1 MHKEKLAIVI
11 PTYNEAETIS
21 SLIKELFEKIK
32 QLVEKLDIL
41 IIDDSSP
48 DGTAEIVRGLGEKY
62 EKITVIQRPKKM
74 GLGAAYKEGFR
85 HVLEKLD
92 SELVV
97 QMDADHSH
105 RPSEIPNML
114 EKIKNFDFLI
124 ASRHVDGSDIIGW
137 GIGRKATHSVAGAIA
152 RMCARIEIKDSTSGF
167 RMFKKKTLEKI
178 DFEKIRSD
186 GFAFQIEVLY
196 QLKQLGMKG
205 LEVPTVFVNRTEGSS
220 KMGSSEMMQ
229 FITMCISYIGRK

>member
-1 MHKEKLAIVI
+1 MKLAIVI
-11 PTYNEAETIS
+11 PTYNEAETIP
-21 SLIKELFEKIK
+21 SLISELFEKIK

-48 DGTAEIVRGLGEKY
+48 DGTADIVRELGAKY

-92 SELVV
+92 SELVL

-105 RPSEIPNML
+105 QPSEIPNML
-114 EKIKNFDFLI
+114 EKIKNFDFLV
-124 ASRHVDGSDIIGW
+124 ASRHVEGSDVIGW
-137 GIGRKATHSVAGAIA
+137 GIGRKATHSIAGAIA
-152 RMCARIEIKDSTSGF
+152 RICAKIEIKDSTSGF

-178 DFEKIRSD
+178 DFKNIRSD

>member
-1 MHKEKLAIVI
+1 MKLAIVI
-11 PTYNEAETIS
+11 PTYNEAETIP

-48 DGTAEIVRGLGEKY
+48 DGTADIVRELGNKY
-62 EKITVIQRPKKM
+62 EKITVIQRPRKM

-92 SELVV
+92 SELVL

-105 RPSEIPNML
+105 QPNEIPNML
-114 EKIKNFDFLI
+114 EKIKNFDFLV
-124 ASRHVDGSDIIGW
+124 ASRHVEGSDVIGW
-137 GIGRKATHSVAGAIA
+137 GIGRKITHSIAGTIA
-152 RMCARIEIKDSTSGF
+152 RICAKIEINDSTSGF

-178 DFEKIRSD
+178 DFKKIRSD
-186 GFAFQIEVLY
+186 GFAFQIEVLH

-205 LEVPTVFVNRTEGSS
+205 LEVPTVFINRTEGSS
-220 KMGSSEMMQ
+220 KMGSNEMVQ

>member
-1 MHKEKLAIVI
+1 MKLAIVI
-11 PTYNEAETIS
+11 PTYNEAETIP
-21 SLIKELFEKIK
+21 SLIKEFFEKIK
-32 QLVEKLDIL
+32 QLVEKLDVL

-48 DGTAEIVRGLGEKY
+48 DGTADIARELCGKY
-62 EKITVIQRPKKM
+62 DKITVIQRAKKM

-85 HVLEKLD
+85 YVLEKLD
-92 SELVV
+92 SELIV

-105 RPSEIPNML
+105 TPSEIPNML
-114 EKIKNFDFLI
+114 EKIKNFDYLI
-124 ASRHVDGSDIIGW
+124 ASRHVEGADIVGW

-152 RMCARIEIKDSTSGF
+152 KACAKIEINDSTSGF

-178 DFEKIRSD
+178 EFDKIRSD

-205 LEVPTVFVNRTEGSS
+205 LEVPTIFVNRTEGSS
-220 KMGSSEMMQ
+220 KMGKKEMLSL
-229 FITMCISYIGRK
+229 IHI

>member
-1 MHKEKLAIVI
+1 MKLAIVI
-11 PTYNEAETIS
+11 PTYNEAETIP
-21 SLIKELFEKIK
+21 SLINELFEKIK
-32 QLVEKLDIL
+32 QFVEKLDIL

-48 DGTAEIVRGLGEKY
+48 DGTADIVRELGTKY

-85 HVLEKLD
+85 YVLEKLD
-92 SELVV
+92 SELVL

-105 RPSEIPNML
+105 QPSEIPNML
-114 EKIKNFDFLI
+114 EKIKNFDFLV
-124 ASRHVDGSDIIGW
+124 ASRHVEGSDVIGW
-137 GIGRKATHSVAGAIA
+137 GIGRKATHSIAGAIA
-152 RMCARIEIKDSTSGF
+152 RICAKIEIKDSTSGF
-167 RMFKKKTLEKI
+167 RMFKKKTLEKVN
-178 DFEKIRSD
+178 FNKIRSD
-186 GFAFQIEVLY
+186 GFAFQIEVLH

-220 KMGSSEMMQ
+220 KMGSSEMIQ

>member
-1 MHKEKLAIVI
+1 MKLAIVI
-11 PTYNEAETIS
+11 PTYNEAETIP

-32 QLVEKLDIL
+32 HLVEKLDVL

-48 DGTAEIVRGLGEKY
+48 DGTADIVRELGEKY
-62 EKITVIQRPKKM
+62 EKITVVQRPKKM

-85 HVLEKLD
+85 HVLEKFD
-92 SELVV
+92 SELVL

-105 RPSEIPNML
+105 QPSEIPNML

-124 ASRHVDGSDIIGW
+124 ASRHVEGSDVIGW
-137 GIGRKATHSVAGAIA
+137 GVGRKTTHSIAGAIA
-152 RMCARIEIKDSTSGF
+152 RICAKIEIKDSTSGF

-220 KMGSSEMMQ
+220 KMGSREMMQ